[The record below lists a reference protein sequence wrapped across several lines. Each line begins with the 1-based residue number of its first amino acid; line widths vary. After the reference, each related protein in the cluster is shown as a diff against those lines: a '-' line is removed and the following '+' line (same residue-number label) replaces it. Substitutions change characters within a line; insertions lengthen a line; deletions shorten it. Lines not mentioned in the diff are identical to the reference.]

1 MLCCGRQETVSGMR
15 GFATIAVLAAAL
27 MAAPASAQNYGL
39 YGAGA
44 ANGDNYGPTEHQS
57 PPDDA
62 DHPVSRDAVAV
73 AQDLRLKGQCDKAV
87 PMLRRLA
94 GRGAGYE
101 ISQFDLGLCLF
112 DLAKKTTDA
121 AQAAD
126 MRKEAAQWIV
136 TAANGGFAK
145 AQAKAVTLYLDATGV
160 AADPVEAQ
168 KWALLYRANGSRL
181 AIGLPDIPADVTTK
195 LDSELNDA
203 QRKEARARVKAF
215 VPVTMEGEE

>member
-1 MLCCGRQETVSGMR
+1 MR
-15 GFATIAVLAAAL
+15 GFATITVLAAAL
-27 MAAPASAQNYGL
+27 AATPAAAQNYGQF
-39 YGAGA
+39 GMGS
-44 ANGDNYGPTEHQS
+44 ANMDTYGPTEHQS
-57 PPDDA
+57 PQEDN
-62 DHPVSRDAVAV
+62 DHPASHDAIAV

-87 PMLRRLA
+87 PMLRRIA

-112 DLAKKTTDA
+112 DLAKKTSDA

-126 MRKEAAQWIV
+126 MRKEAAQWVV

-181 AIGLPDIPADVTTK
+181 AIGLPDIPTDVATK
-195 LDSELNDA
+195 LDSELSDT
-203 QRKEARARVKAF
+203 QRKEARARFKAF
-215 VPVTMEGEE
+215 VPVSADTQE